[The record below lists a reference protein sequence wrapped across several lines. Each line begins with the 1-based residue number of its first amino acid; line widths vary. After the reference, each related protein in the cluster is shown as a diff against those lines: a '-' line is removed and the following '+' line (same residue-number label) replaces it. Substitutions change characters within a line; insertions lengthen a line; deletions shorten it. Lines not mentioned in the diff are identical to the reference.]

1 MMQLAELLPLVQ
13 EQTQANAA
21 RAAGRKRSAAGGASK
36 RSACPPA
43 LTGGESSKTA
53 QKSKLD
59 WFTLTWLPEPDE
71 DIGLTVHGLLNIVLS
86 GGVMGEEC
94 KGMMGYEAGVRFYT
108 PYMGDLISVAR
119 VDYGGI
125 SKGFRAR
132 LDISGMGCSR
142 IFDWLKVKAWVEQQ
156 TEAKL
161 TRVDLA
167 VDCLQGEFSVDD
179 AKSWYEAGDFS
190 SGGRYPR
197 HSCPGDWLS
206 SPSVY
211 GRTLEVGR
219 RENGKM
225 LRCYEKG
232 KQLGDPSSLW
242 TRWEVELRNNDRELP
257 FEMLTSPDQ
266 FFCGAYDCLSR
277 VLPAAAERI
286 KTHQKE
292 GEIAIEQAIEY
303 AKTSYGQLVYCMR
316 QYMTQDEIYDA
327 IHRPG
332 VPKRLEKAVLGGFLT
347 PAS

>member
-1 MMQLAELLPLVQ
+1 MMQLSQLLPLVQ

-21 RAAGRKRSAAGGASK
+21 RAAGRKRSSAGGARK

-43 LTGGESSKTA
+43 LTGGESFQG

-59 WFTLTWLPEPDE
+59 WFTLTWLPSPDE
-71 DIGLTVHGLLNIVLS
+71 DIGLTVHSLLNEVLS

-94 KGMMGYEAGVRFYT
+94 PGMMGYEFGVRFYT
-108 PYMGDLISVAR
+108 AYMGDLISVAR
-119 VDYGGI
+119 VDFGGGRK
-125 SKGFRAR
+125 SGRAR
-132 LDISGMGCSR
+132 IDISGMGCSR
-142 IFDWLKVKAWVEQQ
+142 ILNWLKVKDWVSEQ
-156 TEAKL
+156 EEPRL

-167 VDCLQGEFSVDD
+167 VDCLDGEFTVDD
-179 AKSWYEAGDFS
+179 CKSWYEAGDFS
-190 SGGRYPR
+190 THGRYPR

-225 LRCYEKG
+225 LRAYEKG
-232 KQLGDPSSLW
+232 KQLGDPSSPW
-242 TRWEVELRNNDRELP
+242 VRFEVELRNNDRDLP
-257 FEMLTSPDQ
+257 FEILTEPDR
-266 FFCGAYDCLSR
+266 FFTGAYGCLER
-277 VLPAAAERI
+277 VLPGASERI

-292 GEIAIEQAIEY
+292 GEIALENAIEY
-303 AKTSYGQLVYCMR
+303 AKTSYGQLVFCMR
-316 QYMTQDEIYDA
+316 QFMTQDEIYDA

-332 VPKRLEKAVLGGFLT
+332 VPKRLEKAALGGFLN